1 MDENIDVINS
11 IWEMIS
17 KHSNDFEKSIDKY
30 YRKSTGS
37 YFTPLELAYSIVKEL
52 IDSIPLYEQQILF
65 KKKFLEPC
73 VGTGNFVFAYLR
85 VCKEK
90 NFF

>member
-73 VGTGNFVFAYLR
+73 VGTGKSL
-85 VCKEK
+85 
-90 NFF
+90 